1 MKAVSSI
8 ETSVR
13 LHGATFEKIAL
24 FILVTVRSPDVTKE
38 NEMLIQVTADFRLLR
53 QSDGS

>member
-24 FILVTVRSPDVTKE
+24 FILVTVRSPDLTKE

-53 QSDGS
+53 QSDGG